1 MISKENDSIKFDWS
15 DQQTEIDRLWSS
27 RHNAYYAALNLCP
40 GKKAFTTD
48 VCVPISSLTECI
60 LETKRDIEASNII
73 APIVGHV
80 GDGNFHLILLLN
92 PEDKEEVNEAKKI
105 NDRLVERALRM
116 RGTSTGEHGIG
127 IGKKDFLKNEKGNS
141 VNIMS
146 QIKRSIDP
154 NNIMNPGKIF

>member
-1 MISKENDSIKFDWS
+1 M
-15 DQQTEIDRLWSS
+15 
-27 RHNAYYAALNLCP
+27 
-40 GKKAFTTD
+40 
-48 VCVPISSLTECI
+48 CVPISSLTECI
-60 LETKRDIEASNII
+60 LETKKDIEASNII

-92 PEDKEEVNEAKKI
+92 PEDKEEVNEAKEI

-116 RGTSTGEHGIG
+116 KGTSTGEHGIG
-127 IGKKDFLKNEKGNS
+127 IGKKNFLKTEKGNS
-141 VNIMS
+141 IKIMS